1 MKTFIIC
8 IQTLCGKITPVG
20 FGSKE
25 DRRFLERWRE
35 FTHAT
40 LLGAGS
46 LRAGDPEFRDTSG
59 RIPEKRIRAIITMS
73 GRLPLEKNIFNRGPA
88 PIVFCGQDVSDSL
101 RRRLGGRAEVV
112 AVRKREENELDLCQI
127 REILGEKGVSR
138 LLVEGG
144 GRLNYFCLKQGIVD
158 EMLVTVAP
166 KLLTSN
172 RETPLVDGESNLGA
186 PFLDLELVSCK
197 CHLRTGELFLRYKVL
212 KGKNS
217 G

>member
-1 MKTFIIC
+1 M
-8 IQTLCGKITPVG
+8 G
-20 FGSKE
+20 FGSEE
-25 DRRFLERWRE
+25 DRRFLEMWRE
-35 FTHAT
+35 RTNAT

-59 RIPEKRIRAIITMS
+59 RIPEKRIRAIVTMS

-88 PIVFCGQDVSDSL
+88 PIVFCAQDVSDSL
-101 RRRLGGRAEVV
+101 RRHLGGRAEIV
-112 AVRKREENELDLCQI
+112 AVRKRGDNELDLSQVSA
-127 REILGEKGVSR
+127 ILQDKGVNS

-158 EMLVTVAP
+158 EILVTVAP

-172 RETPLVDGESNLGA
+172 RETPLVDGDQNLGS
-186 PFLDLELVSCK
+186 PFLDLEFISCK
-197 CHLRTGELFLRYKVL
+197 CHPKTGELFLRYKVI